1 MTIRILESN
10 AYFQKGIVT
19 VSDEVA
25 KELISKGIAIRVRE
39 NALDKEAHDSL
50 DDAKARDQQ

>member
-25 KELISKGIAIRVRE
+25 KELISKGIAVVVRE